1 MSVVALDLTL
11 PEGEE
16 SSVVTDD
23 GAALGV
29 TVAGPVDGADA
40 KGPTV
45 VFAHGWTN
53 NRSVW
58 APAAKELLVEGH
70 RVVLYDQRGHGSSTT
85 GDDAPHVKRLGADL
99 ACVLDQLE
107 LTDVVLVGHSMGGF
121 TTLAFACGHP
131 DELAARV
138 RGLVLVSTAA
148 HGVGFGRFGPAMSS
162 VLGPVLDWAVAS
174 PRVGSAVMRRMMGR
188 KPNGTHISSTREMYL
203 ATPRHVRAD
212 CFNGFG
218 SMDLRADLASLPLP
232 LPLPTAVLVGRR
244 DRLTPPRLGRTIAS
258 AIPGATFEVLPEAGH
273 MLPLERP
280 DEVLAAIRRVALA
293 GERPS

>member
-29 TVAGPVDGADA
+29 TVAGPADA
-40 KGPTV
+40 DGPTV

-58 APAAKELLVEGH
+58 APAAKALVAEG
-70 RVVLYDQRGHGSSTT
+70 RQVVLYDQRGHGTSTC
-85 GDDAPHVKRLGADL
+85 GDDPPRVERLGADL
-99 ACVLDQLE
+99 ACVLDQVE

-131 DELAARV
+131 DQLAARV

-148 HGVGFGRFGPAMSS
+148 HGVGFGRFGPAMSN

-174 PRVGSAVMRRMMGR
+174 PQVGSAVMRRMLGR
-188 KPNGTHISSTREMYL
+188 KPDSTHISSTRAMYL

-218 SMDLRADLASLPLP
+218 SMDLRTGLGSLA
-232 LPLPTAVLVGRR
+232 LPTAVLVGRR
-244 DRLTPPRLGRTIAS
+244 DRLTPPRLGRTIAA
-258 AIPGATFEVLPEAGH
+258 AIPGATFDVLPDAGH

-280 DEVLAAIRRVALA
+280 TEVLAAIRRVA
-293 GERPS
+293 GGDPG